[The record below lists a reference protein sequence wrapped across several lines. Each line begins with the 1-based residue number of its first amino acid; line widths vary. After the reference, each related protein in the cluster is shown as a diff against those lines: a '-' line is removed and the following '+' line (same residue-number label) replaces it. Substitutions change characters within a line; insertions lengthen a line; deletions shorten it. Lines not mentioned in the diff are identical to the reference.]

1 MALDA
6 IDRRLLAALAANGRA
21 TTTSLAALVGLSGPA
36 VHDRLRKLES
46 AGVIRGYAATFDPVS
61 IGAGTAAFVSLAL
74 GPGVPD
80 KAGIDAA
87 LAREPDVLEAHEVA
101 GEDCYLLK
109 VRVASP
115 QALSA
120 LLTRLRHVGP
130 STTTRTTVV
139 LRTVFERPLLAP
151 VPAPSTPA
159 GEERA
164 APGAAETAEVA
175 G

>member
-6 IDRRLLAALAANGRA
+6 TDRRLLAALAANGRA
-21 TTTSLAALVGLSGPA
+21 TATSLAELVGLSGPA
-36 VHDRLRKLES
+36 VHDRLRKLE
-46 AGVIRGYAATFDPVS
+46 ATGVIRGYAVQLDPVS
-61 IGAGTAAFVSLAL
+61 VGAGTAAFVSLNL

-80 KAGIDAA
+80 KAGLDAA

-120 LLTRLRHVGP
+120 LLTRLRRIGP
-130 STTTRTTVV
+130 ATTTRTTVV
-139 LRTVFERPLLAP
+139 LRTVLERALLAP
-151 VPAPSTPA
+151 ASGSQPQRA
-159 GEERA
+159 GRGVA
-164 APGAAETAEVA
+164 NGGVTATA
-175 G
+175 TAD

>member
-1 MALDA
+1 MMSLDA

-21 TTTSLAALVGLSGPA
+21 TATSLAELVGLSGPA

-46 AGVIRGYAATFDPVS
+46 AGVIRGYAAEVDPVS
-61 IGAGTAAFVSLAL
+61 VGAGTAAFVSLGL

-130 STTTRTTVV
+130 ATTTRTTVV
-139 LRTVFERPLLAP
+139 LRTVFERALLAP
-151 VPAPSTPA
+151 VPGAPEPVALEPA
-159 GEERA
+159 QPRA
-164 APGAAETAEVA
+164 AEAAR
-175 G
+175 

>member
-6 IDRRLLAALAANGRA
+6 IDRRLLAALAGNGRA

-36 VHDRLRKLES
+36 VHERLRKLES
-46 AGVIRGYAATFDPVS
+46 TGVIRGYAAEFDPVS
-61 IGAGTAAFVSLAL
+61 VGAGTAAFVSLGL

-80 KAGIDAA
+80 KAGVDAA

-130 STTTRTTVV
+130 ATTTRTTVV
-139 LRTVFERPLLAP
+139 LRTVFERALLAP
-151 VPAPSTPA
+151 PPAGLVQPAPEAAGPDPA
-159 GEERA
+159 DA
-164 APGAAETAEVA
+164 AV
-175 G
+175 

>member
-21 TTTSLAALVGLSGPA
+21 TATSLAELVGLSGPA
-36 VHDRLRKLES
+36 VHDRLRKLE
-46 AGVIRGYAATFDPVS
+46 ATGVIRGYAVQLDPVAV
-61 IGAGTAAFVSLAL
+61 GAGTAAFVSLGL

-120 LLTRLRHVGP
+120 LLTRLRHIGP

-139 LRTVFERPLLAP
+139 LRTVLERALLAP
-151 VPAPSTPA
+151 ASADPR
-159 GEERA
+159 GRA
-164 APGAAETAEVA
+164 DQTVGAATVDGTA
-175 G
+175 